1 MSKKLHLIGQKIQA
15 IRYGLLRFTEGTEMQ
30 SMQVSTSLDDGIHL
44 NCIIR
49 EGEETPLLNKR
60 VCLIQKN
67 KDDYLYV
74 SGEIDDEVRTN
85 CKIVSLRIAKAC
97 WFTRKRKGNAVW
109 LQEKY
114 IYQHPGSI
122 VDIAS

>member
-1 MSKKLHLIGQKIQA
+1 MTKKLHLIGQKIQA
-15 IRYGLLRFTEGTEMQ
+15 IRYGLLRFGEGTELQ
-30 SMQVSTSLDDGIHL
+30 TMQVSTSMDDGIHL

-49 EGEETPLLNKR
+49 EGEETPLLNRR

-74 SGEIDDEVRTN
+74 SGQIDDEVKAN

-97 WFTRKRKGNAVW
+97 WFTRKRKGNTVW

-114 IYQHPGSI
+114 IYQDPAAI
-122 VDIAS
+122 IDRAS